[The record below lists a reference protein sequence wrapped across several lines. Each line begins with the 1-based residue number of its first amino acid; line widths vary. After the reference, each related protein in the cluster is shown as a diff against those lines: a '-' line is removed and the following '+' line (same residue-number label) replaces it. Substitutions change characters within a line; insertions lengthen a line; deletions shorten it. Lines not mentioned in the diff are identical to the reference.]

1 MTGPRPT
8 GMSASRA
15 GAIARQERRFSR
27 KLMWLVCFA
36 TVLATVLALFSRWHW
51 LAELFSHF
59 RLYYLLAQAVLIM
72 VFLNTRRYL
81 WLALTIL
88 LAVPNAWYVAP
99 YLLPLLPGQTSVL
112 ADSARP
118 QVVVVNL
125 SYRNSD
131 HQRLL
136 DYVNEQR
143 PELLVLSEYTKVWDA
158 ALAGALSGYPYSL
171 RRPRLDQFGM
181 AVFSR
186 QPFIEAAALDLGSGQ
201 AENIRVRARLG
212 GREISLFAVHLYP
225 PTSPERAA
233 RRLRQLERL
242 AGEVRAAPAPRLVT
256 GDLNLTP
263 FSPHFR
269 QLLDR
274 SGLLDARQAQGLHVT
289 WPSLPLP
296 LWIPIDHAL
305 ADPGSGVSDVRIG
318 PAIGS
323 DHYPLEIVLAE
334 VG

>member
-1 MTGPRPT
+1 
-8 GMSASRA
+8 MSASSH
-15 GAIARQERRFSR
+15 GAAAPQDRRYSR
-27 KLMWLVCFA
+27 KLMWLVCGG

-51 LAELFSHF
+51 FAELFSHF

-72 VFLNTRRYL
+72 VFLNTRRYIWL
-81 WLALTIL
+81 IATVLLAL
-88 LAVPNAWYVAP
+88 PNAWYVVP
-99 YLLPLLPGQTSVL
+99 YLLPLLPGQASAL
-112 ADSARP
+112 AAPASP
-118 QVVVVNL
+118 QIVVVNL
-125 SYRNSD
+125 GYRNTE

-136 DYVNEQR
+136 DYVDGQR
-143 PELLVLSEYTKVWDA
+143 PEILVLSEYTPDWDA
-158 ALAGALSGYPYSL
+158 VLAEGLSEYPHSL
-171 RRPRLDQFGM
+171 RRPRPDPFGM

-186 QPFIEAAALDLGSGQ
+186 RPFLEAGTLDLGVGQ
-201 AENIRVRARLG
+201 AENIRLRALLA

-225 PTSPERAA
+225 PTSPERAV

-242 AGEVRAAPAPRLVT
+242 AGEVAAAPVPRLVT

-263 FSPHFR
+263 FSPHFH
-269 QLLDR
+269 QLLSR
-274 SGLLDARQAQGLHVT
+274 SNLLDARQAQGLHMT

-305 ADPGSGVSDVRIG
+305 ADPGIGVADVRIG

-323 DHYPLEIVLAE
+323 DHYPLEIVLTE

>member
-1 MTGPRPT
+1 
-8 GMSASRA
+8 
-15 GAIARQERRFSR
+15 
-27 KLMWLVCFA
+27 MWLVCFGS
-36 TVLATVLALFSRWHW
+36 VLATVLALFSRWHW
-51 LAELFSHF
+51 FAELFSHF

-81 WLALTIL
+81 WLAVTIL
-88 LAVPNAWYVAP
+88 LALPNAWYVAP
-99 YLLPLLPGQTSVL
+99 YLLPLLPGQATRLTAPAS
-112 ADSARP
+112 P
-118 QVVVVNL
+118 QVVVINL
-125 SYRNSD
+125 GYRNTEY
-131 HQRLL
+131 QRLL

-143 PELLVLSEYTKVWDA
+143 PELLVLSEYTPDWDL
-158 ALAGALSGYPYSL
+158 ALTEGLSGYPHAL
-171 RRPRLDQFGM
+171 RRPRSDPFGM

-186 QPFIEAAALDLGSGQ
+186 SPLIEAARLDLGSEQ
-201 AENIRVRARLG
+201 AENIRLRARLG

-225 PTSPERAA
+225 PTTPERAA

-242 AGEVRAAPAPRLVT
+242 AGEVRAAPGPRLVT

-263 FSPHFR
+263 FSPHFHR
-269 QLLDR
+269 LLDR

-318 PAIGS
+318 PAVGS
-323 DHYPLEIVLAE
+323 DHYPLEIMLAE

>member
-1 MTGPRPT
+1 
-8 GMSASRA
+8 MSTSSPVAA
-15 GAIARQERRFSR
+15 ARQERRFSR
-27 KLMWLVCFA
+27 RLMWLVCFG

-51 LAELFSHF
+51 FAELFSHF

-81 WLALTIL
+81 WLVATVL
-88 LAVPNAWYVAP
+88 LALPNAWYVMP
-99 YLLPLLPGQTSVL
+99 YLLPLLPGQATAL
-112 ADSARP
+112 AAPASP
-118 QVVVVNL
+118 QVIVVNL
-125 SYRNSD
+125 GYRND
-131 HQRLL
+131 EHQRLL
-136 DYVNEQR
+136 DYVHQQQ
-143 PELLVLSEYTKVWDA
+143 PDLLVLSEYTPDWDA
-158 ALAGALSGYPYSL
+158 AVTEGLSGYPHAL
-171 RRPRLDQFGM
+171 RRPRPDPFGL
-181 AVFSR
+181 AVFAR
-186 QPFIEAAALDLGSGQ
+186 RPFIEAETLDLGPEPS
-201 AENIRVRARLG
+201 ENIRLRALLG

-225 PTSPERAA
+225 PTSPERAS
-233 RRLRQLERL
+233 RRLLQLDRL
-242 AGEVRAAPAPRLVT
+242 AEEVRAAPSPRLVT

-263 FSPHFR
+263 FSPHFHA
-269 QLLDR
+269 LLSR

-305 ADPGSGVSDVRIG
+305 ADPGSGVADVRIG

>member
-1 MTGPRPT
+1 MNGLLPV
-8 GMSASRA
+8 GMSASSQ
-15 GAIARQERRFSR
+15 GAAARDERRFSR
-27 KLMWLVCFA
+27 KLMWLVCFG
-36 TVLATVLALFSRWHW
+36 TVLATLLALFSRWHW
-51 LAELFSHF
+51 FAELFSHF

-81 WLALTIL
+81 WLAATIL
-88 LAVPNAWYVAP
+88 LALPNAWYVAP
-99 YLLPLLPGQTSVL
+99 YLLPLLPGQAAVQSS
-112 ADSARP
+112 SASP
-118 QVVVVNL
+118 QIVVVNL
-125 SYRNSD
+125 GFRNTQ

-136 DYVNEQR
+136 DYVNERR
-143 PELLVLSEYTKVWDA
+143 PEVLVLSEYTPEWDT
-158 ALAGALSGYPYSL
+158 ALEAGLTGYPYAL
-171 RRPRLDQFGM
+171 RRPRLDPFGM
-181 AVFSR
+181 AVFAR
-186 QPFIEAAALDLGSGQ
+186 EPFIDIAALDLGVEQ
-201 AENIRVRARLG
+201 AENIRLRALIG

-225 PTSPERAA
+225 PTSPQRAA
-233 RRLRQLERL
+233 RRQRQFDELVRELR
-242 AGEVRAAPAPRLVT
+242 VAPAPRLVT
-256 GDLNLTP
+256 GDLNVTP
-263 FSPHFR
+263 FSPYFR
-269 QLLDR
+269 DLLTG

>member
-1 MTGPRPT
+1 
-8 GMSASRA
+8 
-15 GAIARQERRFSR
+15 
-27 KLMWLVCFA
+27 
-36 TVLATVLALFSRWHW
+36 
-51 LAELFSHF
+51 
-59 RLYYLLAQAVLIM
+59 M

-81 WLALTIL
+81 WLAMTIL
-88 LAVPNAWYVAP
+88 LALPNAWYVAP
-99 YLLPLLPGQTSVL
+99 YLLPLLPGRAAVITAPAS
-112 ADSARP
+112 P
-118 QVVVVNL
+118 QIVVVNL
-125 SYRNSD
+125 GYRNSD
-131 HQRLL
+131 FQRLI
-136 DYVNEQR
+136 DYVNGQR
-143 PELLVLSEYTKVWDA
+143 PELVVLSEYTPGWDV
-158 ALAGALSGYPYSL
+158 ALTEGLPGYPHTL
-171 RRPRLDQFGM
+171 RRPRPDPFGM

-186 QPFIEAAALDLGSGQ
+186 QPFIEAETLDLGSAQ
-201 AENIRVRARLG
+201 AENIRLRARLG

-225 PTSPERAA
+225 PTTPERAA

-242 AGEVRAAPAPRLVT
+242 ADEVRSAPPPRLVT

-323 DHYPLEIVLAE
+323 DHYPLEIVLSE
-334 VG
+334 IG